1 MIGRSISELIHFHHA
16 RRIGMRLRI
25 ELTVAV
31 FEKGLVRRD
40 FSGMVESENEEKEGG
55 EGKKEEG
62 ASVGK
67 VVSLISDDTNRVL
80 RMGCDSH
87 LIYGAPL
94 ELILALFLL
103 YSLVTFHFWFPFFL
117 ASFVDDIWY

>member
-1 MIGRSISELIHFHHA
+1 MIGRSLAELIHFHHA

-31 FEKGLVRRD
+31 FEKGLRRKD
-40 FSGMVESENEEKEGG
+40 KGG
-55 EGKKEEG
+55 TIVKKQEVVGEEEG

-80 RMGCDSH
+80 RM
-87 LIYGAPL
+87 
-94 ELILALFLL
+94 
-103 YSLVTFHFWFPFFL
+103 V
-117 ASFVDDIWY
+117 SFVRAFLRVLFILRRYSISNQGL

>member
-1 MIGRSISELIHFHHA
+1 
-16 RRIGMRLRI
+16 MRLRA
-25 ELTVAV
+25 ELTIAV
-31 FEKGLVRRD
+31 YEKALRRKDLTGEVRNEDGEETRE
-40 FSGMVESENEEKEGG
+40 ES
-55 EGKKEEG
+55 

-94 ELILALFLL
+94 EIILAVGFL
-103 YSLVTFHFWFPFFL
+103 YK
-117 ASFVDDIWY
+117 